1 MFILNSMN
9 KKIILNSIIFLSFI
23 ALSFAYFVEFVL
35 GHEPCNLCKIERIPY
50 IGSIIII
57 SFLIFINRWERILL
71 SITLLLFIFGA
82 VISFYHVGIEQGV
95 FSESLLCE
103 LGLNTNIQ
111 NSEDLLKSLEKAPIS
126 CKDVTFK
133 IFGLS
138 LATFNAFLSIA
149 ISYILIKLLMKNE
162 QNR

>member
-1 MFILNSMN
+1 MN
-9 KKIILNSIIFLSFI
+9 KKIILNSLIFLSFI

-50 IGSIIII
+50 IGSIILI
-57 SFLIFINRWERILL
+57 SFLIFTNKWEKIIL
-71 SITLLLFIFGA
+71 SITLLLFIFGS
-82 VISFYHVGIEQGV
+82 VTSIYHVGIEQGV

-111 NSEDLLKSLEKAPIS
+111 NSDDLLKSLEKTPIS
-126 CKDVTFK
+126 CKDVTFR

-138 LATFNAFLSIA
+138 LATFNAFLSIV
-149 ISYILIKLLMKNE
+149 ISYILLKLIIKK
-162 QNR
+162 

>member
-1 MFILNSMN
+1 MN
-9 KKIILNSIIFLSFI
+9 KKIILNSLIFFSFT
-23 ALSFAYFVEFVL
+23 ALSFAYFVEFIL

-57 SFLIFINRWERILL
+57 SFLIFTNRWEKILL
-71 SITLLLFIFGA
+71 SVTLLLFIFGA
-82 VISFYHVGIEQGV
+82 VTSIYHVGIEQGI

-111 NSEDLLKSLEKAPIS
+111 NPDDLLKSLEKTPIS
-126 CKDVTFK
+126 CKDVTFR

-138 LATFNAFLSIA
+138 LATFNAFLSIV
-149 ISYILIKLLMKNE
+149 ISYILLRLIVKK
-162 QNR
+162 

>member
-1 MFILNSMN
+1 MN
-9 KKIILNSIIFLSFI
+9 KKIILNSLILLSFI
-23 ALSFAYFVEFVL
+23 ALSFAYFVEFIL

-57 SFLIFINRWERILL
+57 SFLIFTNRWERILL
-71 SITLLLFIFGA
+71 SITLLLFIFGS
-82 VISFYHVGIEQGV
+82 VTSVYHVGIEQGV

-103 LGLNTNIQ
+103 LSLNTNIK
-111 NSEDLLKSLEKAPIS
+111 NPEDLLKSLEKAPIS

-138 LATFNAFLSIA
+138 LATFNAFLSIV
-149 ISYILIKLLMKNE
+149 ISYILIRLITKNE
-162 QNR
+162 

>member
-1 MFILNSMN
+1 MN
-9 KKIILNSIIFLSFI
+9 KKIILNSLIFLSFI

-35 GHEPCNLCKIERIPY
+35 GHEPCNLCKIERVPY
-50 IGSIIII
+50 IGSIVII
-57 SFLIFINRWERILL
+57 SFLIFTNMWEKILL
-71 SITLLLFIFGA
+71 SIILLLFVFGA
-82 VISFYHVGIEQGV
+82 VTSVYHVGIEQGV

-111 NSEDLLKSLEKAPIS
+111 NPEDLLKSLEKAPIS

-138 LATFNAFLSIA
+138 LATFNAFLSIV
-149 ISYILIKLLMKNE
+149 ISYILLRLIAKNE
-162 QNR
+162 

>member
-1 MFILNSMN
+1 MN
-9 KKIILNSIIFLSFI
+9 KKIILNSLIFLSFI
-23 ALSFAYFVEFVL
+23 ALSFAYFVEFIL

-57 SFLIFINRWERILL
+57 SFLIFTNKWEKILL
-71 SITLLLFIFGA
+71 SIIILLFIFGA
-82 VISFYHVGIEQGV
+82 VTSVYHVGIEQGF

-111 NSEDLLKSLEKAPIS
+111 NPDDLLKSLEKTPIS

-138 LATFNAFLSIA
+138 LATFNAFLSIV
-149 ISYILIKLLMKNE
+149 ISYILIKLIKKNE
-162 QNR
+162 

>member
-1 MFILNSMN
+1 MN
-9 KKIILNSIIFLSFI
+9 KKIILNSLIVLSFI
-23 ALSFAYFVEFVL
+23 ALSFAYFVEFIL

-57 SFLIFINRWERILL
+57 SFLIFTNRWERILL
-71 SITLLLFIFGA
+71 SITLLLFIFGL
-82 VISFYHVGIEQGV
+82 VTSIYHVGIEQGV

-111 NSEDLLKSLEKAPIS
+111 NPEDLLKSLKKAPIS

-138 LATFNAFLSIA
+138 LATFNAVLSIL
-149 ISYILIKLLMKNE
+149 ISCILFRLVLKK
-162 QNR
+162 

>member
-1 MFILNSMN
+1 MN
-9 KKIILNSIIFLSFI
+9 KKIIFNSLIVLSFI

-57 SFLIFINRWERILL
+57 SFLIFTNRWERILL
-71 SITLLLFIFGA
+71 SMTLLLFIFGA
-82 VISFYHVGIEQGV
+82 VTSVYHVGIEQGV
-95 FSESLLCE
+95 LSESLLCE

-111 NSEDLLKSLEKAPIS
+111 NPEDLLKSLEKAPIS

-138 LATFNAFLSIA
+138 LATFNAFLSIV
-149 ISYILIKLLMKNE
+149 ISYMLLKLIIKNE
-162 QNR
+162 QN

>member
-1 MFILNSMN
+1 MN
-9 KKIILNSIIFLSFI
+9 KKIILNSLILLSFI
-23 ALSFAYFVEFVL
+23 ALSFAYFVEFIL

-57 SFLIFINRWERILL
+57 SFIIFTNKWEKILL
-71 SITLLLFIFGA
+71 SIIILLFIFGS
-82 VISFYHVGIEQGV
+82 VTSVYHVGIEQGV

-103 LGLNTNIQ
+103 LGVNTNIQ
-111 NSEDLLKSLEKAPIS
+111 NPDDLLKNLEKTPIS

-138 LATFNAFLSIA
+138 LATFNAFLSIV
-149 ISYILIKLLMKNE
+149 ISYILIRLIIKK
-162 QNR
+162 

>member
-1 MFILNSMN
+1 MN
-9 KKIILNSIIFLSFI
+9 KKIILNSLIFLSFI

-50 IGSIIII
+50 IGSIILI
-57 SFLIFINRWERILL
+57 SFLIFTNKWEKIIL
-71 SITLLLFIFGA
+71 SIILLLFIFGS
-82 VISFYHVGIEQGV
+82 VTSIYHVGIEQGV

-111 NSEDLLKSLEKAPIS
+111 NPDDLLKSLEKTPIS
-126 CKDVTFK
+126 CKDVTFR

-138 LATFNAFLSIA
+138 LATFNAFLSIV
-149 ISYILIKLLMKNE
+149 ISYILLRLIVKK
-162 QNR
+162 